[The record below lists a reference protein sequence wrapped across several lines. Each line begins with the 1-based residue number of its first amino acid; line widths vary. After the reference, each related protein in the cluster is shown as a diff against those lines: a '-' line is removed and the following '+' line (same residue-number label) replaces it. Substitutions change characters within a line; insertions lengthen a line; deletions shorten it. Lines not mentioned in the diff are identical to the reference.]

1 MIRTIAIRC
10 AAASVLLALAA
21 DAAGLDL
28 DKLAGLYV
36 NRFTNADI
44 SGRHF
49 PGADVL
55 ELVKVTPTTAFFRT
69 HLDFFNG
76 HECALSGIVEVDGA
90 SLVYRDPAHQCELHI
105 DVANGKLTFDDKDY
119 HCRAQSC
126 GMRGGYSGVAFTL
139 TSRRPIADLAKLK
152 ASSDYAEALKEFE
165 ALQQH

>member
-1 MIRTIAIRC
+1 MRRWIAIGC
-10 AAASVLLALAA
+10 TAVVALWAF
-21 DAAGLDL
+21 AAGAGNLDL

-76 HECALSGIVEVDGA
+76 HECQLSGIAEADGA
-90 SLVYRDPAHQCELHI
+90 SLVYRDPAQQCELHI

-119 HCRAQSC
+119 HCREQSC
-126 GMRGGYSGVAFTL
+126 GMRGGYSGIAFAL
-139 TSRRPIADLAKLK
+139 KSRHPIAGIAKLK
-152 ASSDYAEALKEFE
+152 ASSDYAQALKEFD

>member
-1 MIRTIAIRC
+1 MIGC
-10 AAASVLLALAA
+10 ALTVALWALAVGA
-21 DAAGLDL
+21 SDLDL
-28 DKLAGLYV
+28 DKIAGLYV

-55 ELVKVTPTTAFFRT
+55 ELVTVTPTTAFFRT

-76 HECALSGIVEVDGA
+76 HECALSGIAEVDGA

-105 DVANGKLTFDDKDY
+105 DVANGKLSFDDKDY
-119 HCRAQSC
+119 HCREQSC
-126 GMRGGYSGVAFTL
+126 GMRGGYSGVTFAL
-139 TSRRPIADLAKLK
+139 KSRRPIAGVAKLK
-152 ASSDYAEALKEFE
+152 ASSDYVEALKEFE